1 MITRFGDGRDWFF
14 EKRFGL
20 FIHWGLYS
28 ILEWH
33 EQHQY
38 RLRIPRPEYEKLIHR
53 FNPTKFDPDA
63 WLDLAAATGMD
74 YVCFTT
80 KHCEGFCLWN
90 TRQTDYNVMNTPYG
104 KDVLKMLADAC
115 HRRGFPLCLYYS
127 TPDMHCRYYPNAN
140 RSYELE
146 RPEPGDEPNLEK
158 YIAFVRAQI
167 RELCTQYGD
176 IHGIWWDVNVLK
188 YQDPSIND
196 MIRALQPKA
205 VINDRG
211 FSPGDTTTP
220 ERDWCDEVNQSRAFE
235 RPTEAC
241 QSVGVESWG
250 YRKDEDYFTPKYLI
264 QAIDNI
270 MAKGGNYLLNVGPK
284 ADGTMPEEGKNIL
297 RPIGEWY
304 HKIRESFFQTE
315 LVSRRNENPNICLP
329 VKNPNVLLTR
339 KDNTLYVHL
348 VKDPPSNSVT
358 LDPINIQPRKAT
370 ILNTGKPIET
380 RVELLPSFYEQRK
393 EYLRIRNLPLDLLAT
408 TVPVIKLE
416 FDMLP
421 ANFFN
426 P

>member
-1 MITRFGDGRDWFF
+1 MMKHFNDGRDWFF

-20 FIHWGLYS
+20 CIHWGLYA
-28 ILEWH
+28 IPAWH

-38 RLRIPRPEYEKLIHR
+38 RLRVPRSEYEKLIHQ

-63 WLDLAAATGMD
+63 WLDLAAATGME

-80 KHCEGFCLWN
+80 KHCDGFCLWN
-90 TRQTDYNVMNTPYG
+90 TRETDYNVMNPPYG

-158 YIAFVRAQI
+158 YIAFVKAQI

-188 YQDPSIND
+188 HQDPSFNE
-196 MIRALQPKA
+196 MIRSLQPKA

-211 FSPGDTTTP
+211 FGPGDFSTP
-220 ERDWCDEVNQSRAFE
+220 ERDWCDSVNEAKAFE
-235 RPTEAC
+235 NPVEAC
-241 QSVGVESWG
+241 QSVGIESWG
-250 YRKDEDYFTPKYLI
+250 YREDEDYFTPKYLI

-284 ADGTMPEEGKNIL
+284 ADGTMPDEGVNIL
-297 RPIGEWY
+297 RTIGEWY
-304 HKIRESFFQTE
+304 HKVKESFLNTE
-315 LVSRRNENPNICLP
+315 LVSRRNENPDICLP
-329 VKNPNVLLTR
+329 VKKPNILLTQR
-339 KDNTLYVHL
+339 EKTLYVHL
-348 VKDPPSNSVT
+348 FKDPPGNSVI

-370 ILNTGKPIET
+370 ILNTGEPVES
-380 RVELLPSFYEQRK
+380 RLELLPSFYEHPK
-393 EYLRIRNLPLDLLAT
+393 EYLRLRNLPIDLLAT

-416 FDMLP
+416 FDSLGS
-421 ANFFN
+421 
-426 P
+426 